1 MNHLQLL
8 CRAAEKGER
17 DLAHSTVSN
26 VGHQMQ
32 HLRHL
37 LEQKRMAVGEAI
49 DSWQKF
55 LNMFAAVSQWSKD
68 KRALL
73 DESLAAFATIAET
86 KQKLQVGTFRTIYM
100 KRLCDVQY
108 SAKRRK
114 LGSVIPLIGSFWPWW
129 RVH

>member
-1 MNHLQLL
+1 M
-8 CRAAEKGER
+8 
-17 DLAHSTVSN
+17 SN
-26 VGHQMQ
+26 VGHQLQ

-86 KQKLQVGTFRTIYM
+86 KQKLQVERLRTIYM
-100 KRLCDVQY
+100 EL
-108 SAKRRK
+108 
-114 LGSVIPLIGSFWPWW
+114 L
-129 RVH
+129 VHTG